1 MTLILDGEVKVLPY
15 AAFRMGIG
23 KSKVDKRLVGNAY
36 LFGLRFE
43 VVDGVVINVDGDMHF
58 QNLGVRVL
66 PGIRKI
72 IFCTHNHKPHFR

>member
-1 MTLILDGEVKVLPY
+1 MNL
-15 AAFRMGIG
+15 AFVGGTVTQIQ
-23 KSKVDKRLVGNAY
+23 VNERLVGNAY

-43 VVDGVVINVDGDMHF
+43 VVDGVVINVDGDLPF

-72 IFCTHNHKPHFR
+72 IFLKEQQK

>member
-1 MTLILDGEVKVLPY
+1 MNLALVGGTVTQIQVNE
-15 AAFRMGIG
+15 
-23 KSKVDKRLVGNAY
+23 RLVGNAY
-36 LFGLRFE
+36 LFGLRLE
-43 VVDGVVINVDGDMHF
+43 VVNGIVINVDGDLFF